1 MFIKTKKI
9 IVILFQKIAN
19 GNQTKDKFY
28 LISYNL
34 NERKYKL
41 LMNICNIECEDMK
54 NNFYLFIRNKKFY
67 LISNY

>member
-41 LMNICNIECEDMK
+41 LRNEHK
-54 NNFYLFIRNKKFY
+54 NFFENDKNTEYFILSIFVIMNFYLV
-67 LISNY
+67 